1 MLKNPH
7 CFESCAQ
14 GGGTDYLTL
23 TLGEDT
29 KSKPQ
34 HKLKNKDI
42 QKLFCEIVFLF
53 AFVFCEKLEYNLI
66 WI

>member
-23 TLGEDT
+23 TNDF
-29 KSKPQ
+29 
-34 HKLKNKDI
+34 DI
-42 QKLFCEIVFLF
+42 R
-53 AFVFCEKLEYNLI
+53 
-66 WI
+66 